1 MLTLEQLAAV
11 NHEQAIRDLEH
22 LFCLQNVN
30 YREERQLRIMRIQTE
45 IKGYYD
51 EHK

>member
-1 MLTLEQLAAV
+1 MLTLAQLAAA
-11 NHEQAIRDLEH
+11 NHDEAIRYLEH
-22 LFCLQNVN
+22 LFRLQNSN